1 MKYRIAHFS
10 DLHLCPLNHI
20 PQSRTESYHKDVEE
34 ELILLR
40 DQLKQDADV
49 VVFSGDLFHLK
60 NQSAYSPKD
69 MNYYHQILKD
79 FPPFYSIP
87 GNHDLPKS
95 SLANLQDSPYHN
107 LMLSLPNVIRD
118 VSFPNII
125 NIPLPEGKTFKR
137 FQIVGIPYI
146 PINTFKD
153 TLTQLFSNFD
163 FQDKDTF
170 YGFLV
175 HVDATPQAMLVN
187 LWASFVY
194 QELTEIF
201 PKNSILFLGHI
212 HQSFPPFHN
221 PDKNVFISK
230 PWSMGRVVK
239 DYFNQTDILQHQHLP
254 GYSLV
259 ELDDSEEGFRV
270 SIQYKP
276 LQGHKAGTDIF
287 VMESL
292 KTQLEKSKE
301 IQNFIQGLKQGM
313 GESTNPFFVA
323 DPMLYLQGLN
333 IQKEVFEVIQEYL
346 NK

>member
-1 MKYRIAHFS
+1 MQFKIVHFT

-20 PQSRTESYHKDVEE
+20 PLSRTDSYHKDIAD
-34 ELILLR
+34 ELLL
-40 DQLKQDADV
+40 LKNQIAAENADA

-60 NQSAYSPKD
+60 NQAAYSPKD
-69 MNYYHQILKD
+69 LNYYYEILKD
-79 FPPFYSIP
+79 FPKFYCIP

-95 SLANLQDSPYHN
+95 SLANLKDSPYSN
-107 LMLSLPNVIRD
+107 LLLSLPNMQD
-118 VSFPNII
+118 VSFPNTIS
-125 NIPLPEGKTFKR
+125 IPISEGKTFHTFKV
-137 FQIVGIPYI
+137 IGIPYI
-146 PINTFKD
+146 PINVFKD
-153 TLTQLFSNFD
+153 TLTNLFDKFD
-163 FQDKDTF
+163 FREPGVM

-175 HVDATPQAMLVN
+175 HVDALPEPLLVN

-201 PKNSILFLGHI
+201 PNNSVLMLGHI

-221 PDKNVFISK
+221 PQKNVFISK

-239 DYFNQTDILQHQHLP
+239 DYFNQTDVLQHQHLP
-254 GYSLV
+254 GYSVISFV
-259 ELDDSEEGFRV
+259 EAEQGFQV
-270 SIQYKP
+270 GIEYKP
-276 LQGHKAGTDIF
+276 LQGFKPSSDIF
-287 VMESL
+287 VLESL

-301 IQNFIQGLKQGM
+301 IQNFIQGIKQGM